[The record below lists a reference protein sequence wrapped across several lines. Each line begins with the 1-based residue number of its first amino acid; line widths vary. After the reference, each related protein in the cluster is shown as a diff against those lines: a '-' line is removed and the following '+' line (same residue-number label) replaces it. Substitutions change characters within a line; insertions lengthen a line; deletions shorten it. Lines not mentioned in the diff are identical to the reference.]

1 MVQTKNRLL
10 MKFLIALFSLVCML
24 VASTALLFIPSMN
37 TAYAAEKVAEFHFYE
52 IGKGSGTRTDNGV
65 NFNYS
70 GIKANSYSNITI
82 GANST
87 VTITVSESNLNEK
100 KITSG
105 EFYIYAS
112 NISYTWKRGST
123 TLKSGNISSF
133 VKVGETSIAGSGDLV
148 LSLTNSNSSDVTGVH
163 FESPNYT
170 LYAAE
175 KRSVSITAGSGIKS
189 VYMSTSSTA
198 TSGDSSGTQYADGTK
213 VYGFAKLSKG
223 YSSKSGWTLV
233 SGTANAENAIYC
245 IGSKTI
251 SSSQK
256 SFGTISADATSY
268 TISYTLNGGT
278 LPSGYPSTYNITSNT
293 FSLSNPTK
301 TGYTFKGWSG
311 TGLTG
316 DTNKSVEI
324 TKGSSGNRSYTANWT
339 VNTYNITYKDMG
351 NVAFSGTHE
360 SGYPTQHTYGT
371 ATTLKSATKTGYT
384 FSGWFTN
391 SNCTGT
397 AVTSLGATT
406 YTANITLYAKW
417 TANTYTVTLD
427 QNGGSGGQGSVI
439 AIYDSKS
446 LDTPLT
452 QFPTKE
458 GYTFAGYYDEQNADG
473 EPFPS
478 GTLYILE
485 TGVVYTAWDKLNDA
499 TLYAY
504 YTKDMTV
511 SATGYEADYDGNSH
525 TITVTVTYPESG
537 TFILYRDP
545 ETSSTDTTNPAK
557 TNVGSYTINFYVNK
571 DGYTQ
576 YKGSATIV
584 IKEVDKTALAESIAT
599 DDSYYNLIKD
609 DYSSIASDLKDIIDN
624 IKDNIRDNA
633 NVTAAQVAQAVVD
646 LQTSLSTAKVD
657 VTKAMIDAIGSGDY
671 SAEKAAKINEAR
683 EYYDNELTEDEQAA
697 VTNYADLQAAE
708 ALYGPVGEVVDE
720 INALSA
726 ITDPQAFN
734 EAVETARAN
743 YEALQDAEKAVFPDD
758 VLDILVDSEAIIPVV
773 DKINAIGDSEDTQ
786 DFRDKVASARA
797 DYTALSDDQKG
808 IFPGSVL
815 KVLTDDET
823 AIDVMDKI
831 NLIGT
836 VAYTAESKGKI
847 DTANA
852 AYGLL
857 DDTQKALVANYGK
870 LEQANTDYDKVNE
883 AHSLIAL
890 LEPFEYSE
898 DYKDALNDAREAYD
912 ALTPFQKSLVPADD
926 LKELVDDEKA
936 YDAMAK
942 IDAIGKPVANDD
954 QTRENAETAREV
966 VDALTPDQSALVDP
980 DFITDLENAEK
991 VLEFLDALNA
1001 IGTPEDAE
1009 AFRDKVEDA
1018 RDLYDALDEADIET
1032 LVDPADLKT
1041 LTDDEA
1047 LIPVMDGIDAI
1058 GTPEDTESF
1067 REAVEDAR
1075 ADYDALTED
1084 QKAIFPE
1091 DVLKVLTDDEVIVD
1105 VMDEIDTLPIPEN
1118 TDIFRETV
1126 EGAREA
1132 YEALSDDQKDIFPED
1147 VLKTLI
1153 DNEKVI
1159 DFMDAVNAIGD
1170 PENTDDFRETI
1181 ENARDIYDAL
1191 SDDQKALVPEDVLKI
1206 LIDNEKVVEFMDAV
1220 NAIGDPENT
1229 DDFRE
1234 AVEDARDIYDAL
1246 SDDQKA
1252 LVPEDVLKVS
1262 KDDEAVISVMDLVNA
1277 CAPVEDTEEFREK
1290 VDSAR
1295 EAYDALT
1302 RDQKDIFPE
1311 DTLKI
1316 LTDNEAVI
1324 NAMDKINVIGEVEYT
1339 PECKALIDDARETY
1353 DALTEEQKDS
1363 FPEETLNVLIDTE
1376 KAYDAMDKVN
1386 AIGILENTE
1395 ESKGKV
1401 KSAREAYDA
1410 LTGEQKE
1417 LVTQSFVNDL
1427 ENAETGFAVIDKVNA
1442 IGNVKYTETSKE
1454 LIETAR
1460 AAYEELTV
1468 EQKNLLSASVL
1479 ESIEIS
1485 EQSYETLQKNAGTIL
1500 TVTFILIGILLIA
1513 GTVVLIILLKRK
1525 KDEKEGENK

>member
-1 MVQTKNRLL
+1 M
-10 MKFLIALFSLVCML
+10 
-24 VASTALLFIPSMN
+24 
-37 TAYAAEKVAEFHFYE
+37 
-52 IGKGSGTRTDNGV
+52 
-65 NFNYS
+65 
-70 GIKANSYSNITI
+70 
-82 GANST
+82 
-87 VTITVSESNLNEK
+87 
-100 KITSG
+100 
-105 EFYIYAS
+105 
-112 NISYTWKRGST
+112 
-123 TLKSGNISSF
+123 
-133 VKVGETSIAGSGDLV
+133 
-148 LSLTNSNSSDVTGVH
+148 
-163 FESPNYT
+163 
-170 LYAAE
+170 
-175 KRSVSITAGSGIKS
+175 
-189 VYMSTSSTA
+189 
-198 TSGDSSGTQYADGTK
+198 
-213 VYGFAKLSKG
+213 
-223 YSSKSGWTLV
+223 
-233 SGTANAENAIYC
+233 
-245 IGSKTI
+245 
-251 SSSQK
+251 
-256 SFGTISADATSY
+256 
-268 TISYTLNGGT
+268 
-278 LPSGYPSTYNITSNT
+278 
-293 FSLSNPTK
+293 
-301 TGYTFKGWSG
+301 
-311 TGLTG
+311 
-316 DTNKSVEI
+316 
-324 TKGSSGNRSYTANWT
+324 
-339 VNTYNITYKDMG
+339 
-351 NVAFSGTHE
+351 
-360 SGYPTQHTYGT
+360 
-371 ATTLKSATKTGYT
+371 
-384 FSGWFTN
+384 
-391 SNCTGT
+391 
-397 AVTSLGATT
+397 
-406 YTANITLYAKW
+406 
-417 TANTYTVTLD
+417 
-427 QNGGSGGQGSVI
+427 
-439 AIYDSKS
+439 
-446 LDTPLT
+446 
-452 QFPTKE
+452 
-458 GYTFAGYYDEQNADG
+458 
-473 EPFPS
+473 
-478 GTLYILE
+478 
-485 TGVVYTAWDKLNDA
+485 
-499 TLYAY
+499 
-504 YTKDMTV
+504 
-511 SATGYEADYDGNSH
+511 
-525 TITVTVTYPESG
+525 
-537 TFILYRDP
+537 
-545 ETSSTDTTNPAK
+545 
-557 TNVGSYTINFYVNK
+557 
-571 DGYTQ
+571 
-576 YKGSATIV
+576 
-584 IKEVDKTALAESIAT
+584 
-599 DDSYYNLIKD
+599 
-609 DYSSIASDLKDIIDN
+609 
-624 IKDNIRDNA
+624 
-633 NVTAAQVAQAVVD
+633 
-646 LQTSLSTAKVD
+646 
-657 VTKAMIDAIGSGDY
+657 
-671 SAEKAAKINEAR
+671 
-683 EYYDNELTEDEQAA
+683 
-697 VTNYADLQAAE
+697 
-708 ALYGPVGEVVDE
+708 
-720 INALSA
+720 
-726 ITDPQAFN
+726 
-734 EAVETARAN
+734 
-743 YEALQDAEKAVFPDD
+743 
-758 VLDILVDSEAIIPVV
+758 
-773 DKINAIGDSEDTQ
+773 
-786 DFRDKVASARA
+786 
-797 DYTALSDDQKG
+797 
-808 IFPGSVL
+808 
-815 KVLTDDET
+815 LTDDET

-1191 SDDQKALVPEDVLKI
+1191 SDDQKALVPEDVLK
-1206 LIDNEKVVEFMDAV
+1206 
-1220 NAIGDPENT
+1220 
-1229 DDFRE
+1229 
-1234 AVEDARDIYDAL
+1234 
-1246 SDDQKA
+1246 
-1252 LVPEDVLKVS
+1252 VS